1 MEVLRRSSVFAAEV
15 MEVFDR
21 SPTDKEL
28 VSQAKALCRDYINSR
43 LIRAG
48 VSWSKPE
55 CNAPVPGGKL
65 AEVSTILLR
74 LGDELEYIRPN
85 VYRNIARQL
94 NISLHSETVV
104 TDAFLAVAAQIFTAA
119 GLAVDCVRHA
129 QPAMVHTIVDCLGE
143 FVRKTLVTWLKRRG
157 GWADITKCVVNTDPS
172 LRSHWLVAAVCSFG
186 HFLKAIF
193 FVLLPE
199 R

>member
-43 LIRAG
+43 LVRAG

-74 LGDELEYIRPN
+74 LG
-85 VYRNIARQL
+85 
-94 NISLHSETVV
+94 
-104 TDAFLAVAAQIFTAA
+104 
-119 GLAVDCVRHA
+119 
-129 QPAMVHTIVDCLGE
+129 
-143 FVRKTLVTWLKRRG
+143 K
-157 GWADITKCVVNTDPS
+157 S
-172 LRSHWLVAAVCSFG
+172 LRAWVRSESCMEQFR
-186 HFLKAIF
+186 
-193 FVLLPE
+193 PD
-199 R
+199 

>member
-43 LIRAG
+43 LIQAG

-55 CNAPVPGGKL
+55 HNAPVPGGKL

-85 VYRNIARQL
+85 VYRNVARQL
-94 NISLHSETVV
+94 NISLHSESVV
-104 TDAFLAVAAQIFTAA
+104 SDAFLA
-119 GLAVDCVRHA
+119 
-129 QPAMVHTIVDCLGE
+129 
-143 FVRKTLVTWLKRRG
+143 
-157 GWADITKCVVNTDPS
+157 
-172 LRSHWLVAAVCSFG
+172 
-186 HFLKAIF
+186 
-193 FVLLPE
+193 
-199 R
+199 

>member
-55 CNAPVPGGKL
+55 YNAPVPGGKL

-104 TDAFLAVAAQIFTAA
+104 TDAFLAVAAQIFTAV
-119 GLAVDCVRHA
+119 LKFTCVKA
-129 QPAMVHTIVDCLGE
+129 Y
-143 FVRKTLVTWLKRRG
+143 RKIKV
-157 GWADITKCVVNTDPS
+157 KCACPGICI
-172 LRSHWLVAAVCSFG
+172 A
-186 HFLKAIF
+186 
-193 FVLLPE
+193 
-199 R
+199 

>member
-1 MEVLRRSSVFAAEV
+1 MKNRPFESSCWELWQTKRPEDYYTAPADSHLRHQVSLQQASAEAWVQQPRMEVLRRSSVFAAEV

-55 CNAPVPGGKL
+55 YNAPVPGGKL

-74 LGDELEYIRPN
+74 LGKPLR
-85 VYRNIARQL
+85 VWVGT
-94 NISLHSETVV
+94 ET
-104 TDAFLAVAAQIFTAA
+104 
-119 GLAVDCVRHA
+119 C
-129 QPAMVHTIVDCLGE
+129 ME
-143 FVRKTLVTWLKRRG
+143 
-157 GWADITKCVVNTDPS
+157 
-172 LRSHWLVAAVCSFG
+172 RSW
-186 HFLKAIF
+186 
-193 FVLLPE
+193 PD
-199 R
+199 